1 MWIAYPA
8 LPATEAFATDALW
21 GSSSH
26 CLQLCAKEPT
36 GLPWTLIDVHDH
48 TDNLVEFSREQGD
61 KEGGRDG

>member
-8 LPATEAFATDALW
+8 LPGTEAFASDALC

-36 GLPWTLIDVHDH
+36 GLCWTLIDVHDH
-48 TDNLVEFSREQGD
+48 TDNLVEFSTEEEE
-61 KEGGRDG
+61 KEGERDG